1 MSNILRDI
9 KQNHWT
15 MKYRSQCLTFI
26 LRLNTVSYHFIIWK
40 YDIHMSN
47 GLSDIGQTSLDHEIL
62 VTVTYNHIEVKG
74 CVIHFIIWKY
84 DVHMSNDLQDIKQNH
99 WTMKYRSQGWLAFIL
114 RWIIV
119 SHHFIIWKYDVNMSN
134 GLSDIEQNHWTMKY
148 RSQWP
153 IFILRSN
160 TVS

>member
-1 MSNILRDI
+1 MAYTHIEVKHCVIPFHNLEVCCSYVKWAFR
-9 KQNHWT
+9 
-15 MKYRSQCLTFI
+15 YRA
-26 LRLNTVSYHFIIWK
+26 N
-40 YDIHMSN
+40 
-47 GLSDIGQTSLDHEIL
+47 SLDHEIL

-99 WTMKYRSQGWLAFIL
+99 WTVKCRSQWLAFIL

-148 RSQWP
+148 RSQWLT
-153 IFILRSN
+153 IILRSKV
-160 TVS
+160 VSYIS